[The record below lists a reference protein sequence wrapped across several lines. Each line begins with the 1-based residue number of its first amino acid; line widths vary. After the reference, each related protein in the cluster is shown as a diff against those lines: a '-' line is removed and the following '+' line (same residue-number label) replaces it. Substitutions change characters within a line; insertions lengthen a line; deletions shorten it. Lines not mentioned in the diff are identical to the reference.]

1 MNIFHYR
8 DIDSFLHNQH
18 PLTKIFLTLL
28 ISSVILKSSMLFSMI
43 IFALLSFTLVVIKV
57 PLKRY
62 IKQGI
67 YFPIL
72 LLIIGVSHYLSS
84 LNISST
90 VHITISFMSM
100 IMMSILLIDSTAFN
114 DIAGAIGS
122 LFSHVSRKKGY
133 YIASTIELTLHMIP
147 LFFDISHELMIAR
160 KARGIRFLSSPVKN
174 VSEYV
179 AALFSLTLN
188 KVEHLEIA
196 LKSRNYNPEQKREF
210 RKMNIRDITLLIL
223 ASLFVVLV
231 YFIT

>member
-72 LLIIGVSHYLSS
+72 LLIIGVSHYLST

-122 LFSHVSRKKGY
+122 LFSHVSRKKRLLY
-133 YIASTIELTLHMIP
+133 RI
-147 LFFDISHELMIAR
+147 
-160 KARGIRFLSSPVKN
+160 
-174 VSEYV
+174 
-179 AALFSLTLN
+179 
-188 KVEHLEIA
+188 
-196 LKSRNYNPEQKREF
+196 NY
-210 RKMNIRDITLLIL
+210 
-223 ASLFVVLV
+223 
-231 YFIT
+231 